1 LEATTDVLTALENG
15 LFALGQVLRFPVM
28 VLLWIC
34 VLAVLFMAGATLV
47 EFIARRRERQGFHL
61 NVWLDGGPA
70 LEADETRRRSL
81 PASLRTLLLDVEK
94 EKAERNLPEG
104 TLEHLVLE
112 SEERVRRNLTGPRML
127 VRVGPSVGLVGTLI
141 PMGASL
147 AALASGNLGGMAGQM
162 VVAFTTAIVGLAT
175 GTLAYVVATVR
186 LSWVNEAVREQRYL
200 AERIAA
206 ELRTEDASGTF
217 SASAVAGRD
226 S

>member
-1 LEATTDVLTALENG
+1 MLTALENG

-47 EFIARRRERQGFHL
+47 EFILRRRERQGFHL
-61 NVWLDGGPA
+61 NVWLDAGPA
-70 LEADETRRRSL
+70 LEADEIRRRSL
-81 PASLRTLLLDVEK
+81 PASLRALLLDVEK
-94 EKAERNLPEG
+94 ERTERTLPEG

-112 SEERVRRNLTGPRML
+112 SEERVRRSLTGPRML

-186 LSWVNEAVREQRYL
+186 LSWVNESVREQRFL

-206 ELRTEDASGTF
+206 ELRMEEASGSF
-217 SASAVAGRD
+217 SASTVAGRN